1 MPTPDQHATMPD
13 SRLALGISMA
23 ASLLAVGLAGLLA
36 MDLYLA
42 WQGGIAPHDAL
53 LSGFTLAVALVLLG
67 WRHYASLRRALRDG
81 QQAQARAQSQSQRDA
96 LTDCLSRHAIA
107 PHADALLAQARA
119 KGQVAAYVML
129 DIAKFKHFNDAHGIE
144 RGDAVLVELVR
155 QIRQILPADALL
167 ARLGGDEF
175 ALVVPF
181 APHQPQ
187 SIECIIDQIASAIR
201 QPAMASLGAQEL
213 SLAFGIAR
221 SDESN
226 NPTRL
231 PDAAMLLHRADI
243 AHMQAKKE
251 GNAPIQWFYN
261 ALEAELRYRCE
272 MEMALREAV
281 NRDELEPYYEQ
292 QVDLD
297 SGELRGFEMLARWHS
312 AQFGQ
317 VPPDIFIAI
326 AEETGLIDRLSEQL
340 IAKALR
346 HAATW
351 APHLTLSVNI
361 SPVQMRD
368 PWFAQKLLKLL
379 VAANFPSQRL
389 EVEITESGLHQN
401 IAMAHALVTSLRNQN
416 IKVTLDDFGTG
427 YSSLGQLRR
436 LPFDRIKIDRSFV
449 MAMGE
454 DANSRVIVEAIA
466 LLGRGLGLPVIAEGI
481 ETPAMLDSL
490 RSMGDFKGQGYL
502 YGRPQD
508 AATTHAM
515 LAERGLLL
523 NAPAEPLAEAEEAP
537 QLRHKA

>member
-1 MPTPDQHATMPD
+1 MPTADHISTTTHAKRT
-13 SRLALGISMA
+13 LGMSMA
-23 ASLLAVGLAGLLA
+23 AAVMALLFAGLLV
-36 MDLYLA
+36 MDAFLA
-42 WQGGIAPHDAL
+42 WQGKLAPLVAVTTGSVLSVGL
-53 LSGFTLAVALVLLG
+53 LLLG

-81 QQAQARAQSQSQRDA
+81 QEAEARAQSQSQRDP
-96 LTDCLSRHAIA
+96 LTGCLSRHAIA
-107 PHADALLAQARA
+107 PHADALLTQARA
-119 KGQVAAYVML
+119 KGEAVAYLVL
-129 DIAKFKHFNDAHGIE
+129 DIAKFKHFNDAHGTE
-144 RGDAVLVELVR
+144 HGDAVLVELTR
-155 QIRQILPADALL
+155 QIRTTLPADGLL

-181 APHQPQ
+181 ASQQPQ
-187 SIECIIDQIASAIR
+187 AIERIVDQITSAMR
-201 QPAMASLGAQEL
+201 APAMASLGAQEL
-213 SLAFGIAR
+213 ALAFGIAR

-226 NPTRL
+226 DPARL

-243 AHMQAKKE
+243 AHMQAKKA
-251 GNAPIQWFYN
+251 GNAPVQWFYN

-272 MEMALREAV
+272 MELALRDAV
-281 NRDELEPYYEQ
+281 ARDELEPYYEQ

-297 SGELRGFEMLARWHS
+297 SGEIRGFEMLARWHS

-351 APHLTLSVNI
+351 ATHLTLSVNI

-379 VAANFPSQRL
+379 VGANFASHRL

-490 RSMGDFKGQGYL
+490 RGMGDFKGQGYL

-523 NAPAEPLAEAEEAP
+523 AATAQPEAGAEELP
-537 QLRHKA
+537 RMRHKA

>member
-1 MPTPDQHATMPD
+1 ME
-13 SRLALGISMA
+13 L
-23 ASLLAVGLAGLLA
+23 
-36 MDLYLA
+36 
-42 WQGGIAPHDAL
+42 
-53 LSGFTLAVALVLLG
+53 
-67 WRHYASLRRALRDG
+67 ALRD
-81 QQAQARAQSQSQRDA
+81 A
-96 LTDCLSRHAIA
+96 
-107 PHADALLAQARA
+107 
-119 KGQVAAYVML
+119 VA
-129 DIAKFKHFNDAHGIE
+129 
-144 RGDAVLVELVR
+144 
-155 QIRQILPADALL
+155 
-167 ARLGGDEF
+167 
-175 ALVVPF
+175 
-181 APHQPQ
+181 
-187 SIECIIDQIASAIR
+187 
-201 QPAMASLGAQEL
+201 
-213 SLAFGIAR
+213 
-221 SDESN
+221 
-226 NPTRL
+226 
-231 PDAAMLLHRADI
+231 
-243 AHMQAKKE
+243 
-251 GNAPIQWFYN
+251 
-261 ALEAELRYRCE
+261 
-272 MEMALREAV
+272 
-281 NRDELEPYYEQ
+281 RDELEPYYEQ

-297 SGELRGFEMLARWHS
+297 SGEIRGFEMLARWHS

-351 APHLTLSVNI
+351 ATHLTLSVNI

-379 VAANFPSQRL
+379 VAANFPPQRL

-481 ETPAMLDSL
+481 ETPDMLDSL
-490 RSMGDFKGQGYL
+490 RGMGDFKGQGYL

-523 NAPAEPLAEAEEAP
+523 AATAQPEAGAEELP
-537 QLRHKA
+537 RMRHKA